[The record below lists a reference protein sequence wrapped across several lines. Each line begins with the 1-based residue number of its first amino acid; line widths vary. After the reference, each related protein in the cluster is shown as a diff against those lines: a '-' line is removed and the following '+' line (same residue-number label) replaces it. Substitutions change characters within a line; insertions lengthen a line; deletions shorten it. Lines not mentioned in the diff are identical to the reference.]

1 MKEPGSAGEDGR
13 GCGGVMVS
21 SPASEAFKVLRTNLQ
36 FAAVD
41 CELRVILVTSCREN
55 EGKSTVAQHLAQSI
69 SQIGKNVMILDA
81 NLINPSLHRCFGVP
95 NQQGLSNLIMGEA
108 DFTVFT
114 RLDAYPNLCVITSGP
129 VPPNGSELLGSM
141 RMRHLMDRLR
151 EEYDIIILDTSPLL
165 SVTDTVVTSSLADG
179 VLLVVQAGHTH
190 AADVRCAC
198 EALGAAHAN
207 LLGIVLNMARHR
219 SRKGSLPSARDG
231 HELRVVRSS
240 EPSMPT

>member
-1 MKEPGSAGEDGR
+1 MKELASAGKDDR
-13 GCGGVMVS
+13 S
-21 SPASEAFKVLRTNLQ
+21 YDRTDDNSRTSEAFRILRMNLQ

-41 CELRVILVTSCREN
+41 CELRVILVTSCLAG

-69 SQIGKNVMILDA
+69 SRTGKNVMILDV
-81 NLINPSLHRCFGVP
+81 NLINPSLHLCFGIP

-129 VPPNGSELLGSM
+129 VSPNSSELLGSM

-151 EEYDIIILDTSPLL
+151 EEYDVIILDASPLL
-165 SVTDTVVTSSLADG
+165 SVTDAVIASSLADG
-179 VLLVVQAGHTH
+179 VLLVIQAGHTH
-190 AADVRCAC
+190 AADMRRAC
-198 EALGAAHAN
+198 DVLGAAHAN
-207 LLGIVLNMARHR
+207 LLGIVLNTARHR
-219 SRKGSLPSARDG
+219 SRKEPAPPVRDR

-240 EPSMPT
+240 EASMLT